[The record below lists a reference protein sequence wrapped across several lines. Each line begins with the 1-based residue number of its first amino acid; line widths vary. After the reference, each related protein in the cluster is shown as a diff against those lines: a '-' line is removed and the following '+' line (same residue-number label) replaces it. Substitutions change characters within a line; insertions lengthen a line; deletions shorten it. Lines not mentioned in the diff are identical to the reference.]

1 MAICSICCTKVCLT
15 ASGHDAMQTA
25 VEHTHLVLGRLL
37 R

>member
-1 MAICSICCTKVCLT
+1 MQHLLHKVLPHCH
-15 ASGHDAMQTA
+15 GHDAMQTA